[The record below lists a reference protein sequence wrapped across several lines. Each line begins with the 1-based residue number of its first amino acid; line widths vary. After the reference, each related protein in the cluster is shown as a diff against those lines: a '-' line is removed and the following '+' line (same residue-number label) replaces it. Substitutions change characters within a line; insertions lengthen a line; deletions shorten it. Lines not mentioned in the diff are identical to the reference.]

1 VDFKRGIWIVLA
13 FLFAAKLAIGGTVAF
28 PTDRGGKSMEMKKLF
43 PLKIGSYQSDGKD
56 EFYDRKTTF
65 RYMDGAAE
73 LYRSYGFNLLMVR
86 RYMKVDHP
94 PLIVETFDMGSSEDA
109 FGIFSYETGD
119 EEVGIGQGSDFGGGL
134 LRFWKGKFFVN
145 VYAEQEAPS
154 TKQEVPELG
163 RAIADLIKQEGQKP
177 KMINLLPKED
187 LIERSIRYF
196 HHHQSLNYHYFVS
209 HQNILRLGER
219 THALLS
225 TYASETEGKTF
236 LLLIQYPSQTLAKE
250 GLQSFVKAYMP
261 ESSSSKTIKTEN
273 GRWTAAQCHNRY
285 MMVVFDAPSKE
296 KAEALMRATQKNLK
310 GKKS

>member
-1 VDFKRGIWIVLA
+1 MKKGIWIFLA
-13 FLFAAKLAIGGTVAF
+13 FLFAAKLLITGTFAF
-28 PTDRGGKSMEMKKLF
+28 PADKDGKSMEMKKLF

-73 LYRSYGFNLLMVR
+73 LYRSYGFKLLMVR
-86 RYMKVDHP
+86 RYMKEDHP
-94 PLIVETFDMGSSEDA
+94 PMIVETFDMGSSEDA
-109 FGIFSYETGD
+109 FGVFSYETGD

-154 TKQEVPELG
+154 TKKDVLDLG
-163 RAIADLIKQEGQKP
+163 RALADSIKQEGRKP
-177 KMINLLPKED
+177 KLINLLPKED

-196 HHHQSLNYHYFVS
+196 HHHQSLNYHYFIS
-209 HQNILRLGER
+209 HQNILRLGEQ

-225 TYASETEGKTF
+225 TYASQTEGKTF

-250 GLQSFVKAYMP
+250 GFQSFVKTYLP
-261 ESSSSKTIKTEN
+261 ESSSSKAIRTEN
-273 GRWTAAQCHNRY
+273 RRWTIAQSYKNY
-285 MMVVFDAPSKE
+285 VMVVFDSPSKE
-296 KAEALMRATQKNLK
+296 KAEVLMQTTQKNLE